1 MTIEKI
7 SYIDDNDNNIDIF
20 TSDIHRCIDEF
31 CEIYKIDNINN
42 ISQSV
47 FKSMLTYVNK
57 KVFKGTD
64 KLKSKEKYITTSKG
78 TRSNYN
84 AYDIDAVNDLLDV
97 FIDLCNLYDK
107 EASIAAFVCLSG
119 IDYDTF
125 YDWRDMQGKNA
136 TRKSFEIWKKLNRSR
151 EESLSDKLISG
162 KGNPVGV
169 LGVLNHY
176 YNWAGVG
183 KMEERKTEAATLQDV
198 RSRALKLSDNNAT
211 DVEQI
216 TDNSVVELSDNL
228 TQLEKP

>member
-1 MTIEKI
+1 
-7 SYIDDNDNNIDIF
+7 
-20 TSDIHRCIDEF
+20 
-31 CEIYKIDNINN
+31 
-42 ISQSV
+42 
-47 FKSMLTYVNK
+47 MLTYVNK
-57 KVFKGTD
+57 KVFKGTN
-64 KLKSKEKYITTSKG
+64 KLKSKDKFITTSKG

-183 KMEERKTEAATLQDV
+183 KMEEKKVDAVSLQDV
-198 RSRALKLSDNNAT
+198 RKRAALLSDNSTQVIADSEPET
-211 DVEQI
+211 VL
-216 TDNSVVELSDNL
+216 ELSDNL